1 MAKTIYLI
9 SPAPDYPSYFNFV
22 GITGNISQ
30 WAHVREVAREFRE
43 RGKVVLIGGPQATL
57 RAEAVRPHCDI
68 LVRGELEEIATELF
82 DDLRSGNWKAEYAGT
97 EADLSKA
104 PLPRLDLYPNDRTL
118 TGAIQMSRGCPF
130 RCEFCEITRYHGR
143 KQRHKTVSRVVQ
155 ELEQLYEFAM
165 STPIPVF
172 TAVTLFA
179 HVTTPLYE
187 RFEQEDRIVPKG
199 MTREELF
206 QGLRRLIN
214 KLYEPKAYALR
225 ILGKL
230 PRLGLAETG
239 LTVRLLDQ
247 ALARPRLARI
257 IVQQAMMYMQFRH
270 IFQLGGYWKPRLAKL
285 EEPWQG
291 NSAKGFRGGLRSGR
305 SRDTMG
311 RSGISDSPRRVE
323 EQRWILI
330 STDASPRSSWRRRNS
345 SRATEPPTSTKRA
358 RAMTSFEA
366 RSNRCC
372 PRRRRSPKRR
382 SRTCWA

>member
-1 MAKTIYLI
+1 MAKAIYLI
-9 SPAPDYPSYFNFV
+9 SPAPDYPSYFNSEVFQKNSGRPVASVVNLALPTVAALATVDFV

-82 DDLRSGNWKAEYAGT
+82 DDLRSGNWKAEYVGT

-104 PLPRLDLYPNDRTL
+104 ALPRLDLYPNDRTL

-206 QGLRRLIN
+206 QGLRPAHSR
-214 KLYEPKAYALR
+214 EAPRSRPGRDRADRAALGPS
-225 ILGKL
+225 LGQTPSGANHRATGDDVHAVPAHL
-230 PRLGLAETG
+230 PAWGVLEAPAGETRR
-239 LTVRLLDQ
+239 TV
-247 ALARPRLARI
+247 AR
-257 IVQQAMMYMQFRH
+257 QFREG
-270 IFQLGGYWKPRLAKL
+270 FPGG
-285 EEPWQG
+285 
-291 NSAKGFRGGLRSGR
+291 
-305 SRDTMG
+305 
-311 RSGISDSPRRVE
+311 V
-323 EQRWILI
+323 
-330 STDASPRSSWRRRNS
+330 
-345 SRATEPPTSTKRA
+345 
-358 RAMTSFEA
+358 FEA
-366 RSNRCC
+366 ADREILWADRE
-372 PRRRRSPKRR
+372 SPIALVGWRNNGGF
-382 SRTCWA
+382 